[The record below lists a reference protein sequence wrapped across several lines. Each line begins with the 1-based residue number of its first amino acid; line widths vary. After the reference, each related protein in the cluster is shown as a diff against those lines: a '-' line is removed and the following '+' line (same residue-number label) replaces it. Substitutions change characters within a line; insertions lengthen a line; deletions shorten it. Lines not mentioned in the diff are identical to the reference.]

1 MRWPLYWERRAWRM
15 KEVAMLSLPDIRYW
29 LMLPFAIA
37 VLVMLWIL
45 WHLLRESRR
54 K

>member
-1 MRWPLYWERRAWRM
+1 M
-15 KEVAMLSLPDIRYW
+15 VMLSLLDIRYW

-37 VLVMLWIL
+37 ALVMLWIL
-45 WHLLRESRR
+45 WHLLRENRR

>member
-1 MRWPLYWERRAWRM
+1 
-15 KEVAMLSLPDIRYW
+15 MLSLLDIRYW

-37 VLVMLWIL
+37 AVVMLWIL
-45 WHLLRESRR
+45 WNLMRDGRR